1 MSRVTSHPYYMK
13 TEPAFNAILESSL
26 FRLNGPQID
35 LPAALITLCDAI
47 RAEEETDWCLGERSD
62 CTLDSLLIGAYW
74 SLSEWHAG
82 QASPEYAA
90 LCAIGPIFNPGHTSP
105 PTSDDEPEYWP
116 YVAVNNH
123 FAKINSRPEE
133 IKL

>member
-1 MSRVTSHPYYMK
+1 MK
-13 TEPAFNAILESSL
+13 TDTAPLFNTILKSSL

-35 LPAALITLCDAI
+35 LCQVILDLCHAI
-47 RAEEETDWCLGERSD
+47 KSEEETDWSLGEGRE
-62 CTLDSLLIGAYW
+62 CTLDSFLIGAYW
-74 SLSEWHAG
+74 SLSEWHG
-82 QASPEYAA
+82 GRASPEYAA
-90 LCAIGPIFNPGHTSP
+90 LCAIGSIFSPGMASA

-123 FAKINSRPEE
+123 FAKISNRLEE